1 MLQKHK
7 LSKGI
12 KGPENS
18 LPGEEAV
25 PILPQQTYPLLHHQL
40 GWSCGHT
47 MRAIGSMT
55 WPDKP
60 IHQMIRQA
68 DARKQQRFCIP
79 GHSHLY
85 LHGLFLK
92 QIRYCELL
100 SSHNY
105 AGKLS
110 VGYLPTAW
118 WHKGTRW
125 SSVKSSNRHHCTK
138 WLPLARAQEAGD
150 SSRERW
156 SDSLNFS
163 VPILTQTL
171 AISSL
176 FLLFSTGL
184 SDQLSLSL
192 PLPWSLLPAHTSYS
206 ALSAPK
212 KHRHHL

>member
-1 MLQKHK
+1 MVTQWELLGAWLGQISPFTKWSGR
-7 LSKGI
+7 LMQGSSKG
-12 KGPENS
+12 S
-18 LPGEEAV
+18 V
-25 PILPQQTYPLLHHQL
+25 SQ
-40 GWSCGHT
+40 
-47 MRAIGSMT
+47 AIATFICM
-55 WPDKP
+55 D
-60 IHQMIRQA
+60 
-68 DARKQQRFCIP
+68 F
-79 GHSHLY
+79 
-85 LHGLFLK
+85 FLK
-92 QIRYCELL
+92 QIRYCESL
-100 SSHNY
+100 SSHSY
-105 AGKLS
+105 TGKLS

-118 WHKGTRW
+118 WHKGTPW

-212 KHRHHL
+212 KHHHHL